1 MTEYF
6 RNDVLAKR
14 PYIRL
19 EPIFLSCRYR
29 RSGLSRDKSRPI
41 AGKPAPTA
49 DVTTHPLGEEPNRL
63 SCRYPRDL
71 LADVIVTMLPLQAV
85 AATRPSRKPSA
96 RIAGKGRILGD
107 IVAPAAPEDDWDAL
121 K

>member
-1 MTEYF
+1 VRHAESQTG
-6 RNDVLAKR
+6 
-14 PYIRL
+14 PTH
-19 EPIFLSCRYR
+19 
-29 RSGLSRDKSRPI
+29 
-41 AGKPAPTA
+41 AGAFFNTL
-49 DVTTHPLGEEPNRL
+49 LGETIMLQSYEAIYDHGRIRWLTDAPPVEEAR
-63 SCRYPRDL
+63 
-71 LADVIVTMLPLQAV
+71 VIVTMLPLQAV

>member
-1 MTEYF
+1 MRSE
-6 RNDVLAKR
+6 DE
-14 PYIRL
+14 IRL
-19 EPIFLSCRYR
+19 NHML
-29 RSGLSRDKSRPI
+29 D
-41 AGKPAPTA
+41 AAP
-49 DVTTHPLGEEPNRL
+49 
-63 SCRYPRDL
+63 
-71 LADVIVTMLPLQAV
+71 VIVTMLPSQAV